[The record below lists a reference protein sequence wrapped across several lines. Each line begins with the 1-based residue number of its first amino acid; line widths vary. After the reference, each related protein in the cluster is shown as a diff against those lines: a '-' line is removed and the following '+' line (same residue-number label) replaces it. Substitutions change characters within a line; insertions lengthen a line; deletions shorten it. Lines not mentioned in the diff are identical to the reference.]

1 MGRVMT
7 HRMSAWG
14 QVFHVLSQECG
25 DLGLGCSEGCGSGP
39 CPSLDFNL
47 LMRFPHPLC
56 QREEE
61 LGQGSG
67 NGNSASVPSLSL
79 ELGLQPDTR

>member
-1 MGRVMT
+1 MGQAMT

-39 CPSLDFNL
+39 CPSLDFSSL
-47 LMRFPHPLC
+47 LMRLPHPLC
-56 QREEE
+56 QRRGAGAEKVGMEI
-61 LGQGSG
+61 
-67 NGNSASVPSLSL
+67 
-79 ELGLQPDTR
+79 QPLFPACPWSWGYSP